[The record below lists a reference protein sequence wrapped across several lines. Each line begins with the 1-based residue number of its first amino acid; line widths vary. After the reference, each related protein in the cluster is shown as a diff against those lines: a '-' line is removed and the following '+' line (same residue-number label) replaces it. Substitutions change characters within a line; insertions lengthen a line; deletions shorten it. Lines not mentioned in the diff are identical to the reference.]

1 MVSTQ
6 TATLAVDYVKTI
18 GITTNNMGRGFI
30 NPYDVAL
37 SKDGRIFVLNHCD
50 SARRAL
56 IRVGI
61 MNWDEDY
68 LGEFGSGAGS
78 GDGQFN
84 LPFGIA
90 VDGSRS
96 VFVDDFGNDRIQKF
110 TNTGTFVTKW
120 GSFGGGN
127 GQFAGS
133 IGVAV
138 DGSGHVFVVERD
150 NERIQKFACP

>member
-1 MVSTQ
+1 MDGAGCGYIIVCRKAKAYLPKAQKAGFKEMSFGWGVADGMAAFETCTTGCQ
-6 TATLAVDYVKTI
+6 A
-18 GITTNNMGRGFI
+18 GI
-30 NPYDVAL
+30 
-37 SKDGRIFVLNHCD
+37 S
-50 SARRAL
+50 
-56 IRVGI
+56 
-61 MNWDEDY
+61 
-68 LGEFGSGAGS
+68 GS